1 MSGLISTAFEFVPIA
16 IFSAIF
22 FFMALFIKYTNRLTI
37 RSVGSDICL
46 GALFIQITLLAM
58 PVWMPGELSIN
69 IAGHMTVTIVVL
81 LLWIISVWLLKRRKP
96 SRTRSVNIYYKFID
110 YLKKQDNIR
119 EALSYIL
126 GAFTITA
133 SLMMVLDFISIE
145 PATWN
150 SLPIRIVLLV
160 LGSVIIGM
168 AGYYVY
174 RNLQKE
180 QLNQTFKRFYKEIT
194 RDNILIAVQSTG
206 TQKHD
211 RDPTQPIVDIIRGS
225 IMRGVP
231 GPAIFGLEILKNS
244 CIEVLTTSGMRRQ
257 SLDRVT
263 SHFISQIDEIGKL
276 ALKMD
281 EDESTAGSIRSI
293 GEIGEC
299 AISRGIEVPVEDI
312 LRRLFEYYDLLQ
324 LRGYE
329 IMKMTIIE
337 AIGRIGSVAAAH
349 GIESIPP
356 RSGDMLGTIGA
367 SSVRDKDRGA
377 IKEISMALYD
387 IGKGSASNSLESS
400 VKKTA
405 LKLRDI
411 GVSAV
416 QNDMA
421 QEANQIVF
429 YLEVQGTIAASNKME
444 LGTEQAIWSIKDIGV
459 AYGYQHMETGI
470 NAAVSALGNIGM
482 ESSLKKLDEAVD
494 QALWSLKEVSRYA
507 IADGLDSSIKKSAKS
522 FARLA
527 IPEEDKVTATM
538 NEIRKYFDA
547 DEAGRYSKFE
557 QEYTSALKAA
567 GTNL

>member
-1 MSGLISTAFEFVPIA
+1 MSNLISTAFEFVPIA
-16 IFSAIF
+16 IFSGIF
-22 FFMALFIKYTNRLTI
+22 FFIVLFVKYTNRLTI

-58 PVWMPGELSIN
+58 PIWMLGEVSIN
-69 IAGHMTVTIVVL
+69 IATHMVIIIIAL

-96 SRTRSVNIYYKFID
+96 SRTHSANIYQKFID
-110 YLKKQDNIR
+110 YLKKQGNIR
-119 EALSYIL
+119 ESLSYVL
-126 GAFTITA
+126 GAFTITT
-133 SLMMVLDFISIE
+133 SLMMVLDFISLE

-150 SLPIRIVLLV
+150 LQAVRIVLLV
-160 LGSVIIGM
+160 LSSVIIGM

-174 RNLQKE
+174 RYLQTE
-180 QLNQTFKRFYKEIT
+180 QLNQAFEKFYKEIT
-194 RDNILIAVQSTG
+194 RDNMLITVQSTG

-225 IMRGVP
+225 IMRGML
-231 GPAIFGLEILKNS
+231 GPSIFGLEILKNS
-244 CIEVLTTSGMRRQ
+244 CIELLTTSGMRRK

-281 EDESTAGSIRSI
+281 EDESAAGSIRII

-312 LRRLFEYYDLLQ
+312 LRRLFEYYDVLQ

-329 IMKMTIIE
+329 IMKMTIID
-337 AIGRIGSVAAAH
+337 AIGRIGAAAAAQ

-367 SSVRDKDRGA
+367 SAVRDKDRDA
-377 IKEISMALYD
+377 IKKICTAIYNL
-387 IGKGSASNSLESS
+387 GKESATNSLESS
-400 VKKTA
+400 VKQTA

-416 QNDMA
+416 QNDMTE
-421 QEANQIVF
+421 EANQIVS
-429 YLEVQGTIAASNKME
+429 YLEVQGTIAASNKLE

-459 AYGYQHMETGI
+459 AYGYRHMETGI
-470 NAAVSALGNIGM
+470 NVAVSALGNIGM
-482 ESSLKKLDEAVD
+482 ESSSKKLDDVVD

-507 IADGLDSSIKKSAKS
+507 IADGLDSSIEKSAQS

-527 IPEEDKVTATM
+527 IQEEYKVTATLKD
-538 NEIRKYFDA
+538 IRKYFDA
-547 DEAGRYSKFE
+547 DEAKRFNKFE
-557 QEYTSALKAA
+557 QEYTSALNAA
-567 GTNL
+567 GTH

>member
-1 MSGLISTAFEFVPIA
+1 MSSLISTAFEFVPIA

-58 PVWMPGELSIN
+58 PVWMSGKESVN
-69 IAGHMTVTIVVL
+69 IAGHMAVTIAAL

-96 SRTRSVNIYYKFID
+96 SRTRPANIYQKFID
-110 YLKKQDNIR
+110 YLKKQSNIR
-119 EALSYIL
+119 ESLSYVL
-126 GAFTITA
+126 GAFTITT

-150 SLPIRIVLLV
+150 LQTVRIVLLV
-160 LGSVIIGM
+160 LGSVVIGM
-168 AGYYVY
+168 AAYYVY
-174 RNLQKE
+174 RYLQKE
-180 QLNQTFKRFYKEIT
+180 QLNQTFERFYKEIT
-194 RDNILIAVQSTG
+194 RDNILITVQSTS

-211 RDPTQPIVDIIRGS
+211 RDPTQPIVDIVRGS

-231 GPAIFGLEILKNS
+231 GPSIFGMDILKNS
-244 CIEVLTTSGMRRQ
+244 CIELLTTSGMRRQ

-281 EDESTAGSIRSI
+281 EDESAAGSIRII

-299 AISRGIEVPVEDI
+299 AISKGIEIPAEDI
-312 LRRLFEYYDLLQ
+312 LRRLFEYYDVLQ

-329 IMKMTIIE
+329 IMKMTIID
-337 AIGRIGSVAAAH
+337 AIGRIGSAAAAH

-356 RSGDMLGTIGA
+356 KSGDMLGTIG
-367 SSVRDKDRGA
+367 SSAVRDKDRGA
-377 IKEISMALYD
+377 IKEISTALYD
-387 IGKGSASNSLESS
+387 IGKESATNSMESS
-400 VKKTA
+400 VKQTA

-421 QEANQIVF
+421 QEANQIVS
-429 YLEVQGTIAASNKME
+429 YLEVQGAIASSNKLE

-482 ESSLKKLDEAVD
+482 ESSLKNLDDAVD
-494 QALWSLKEVSRYA
+494 QTLWSLKEVSRYA
-507 IADGLDSSIKKSAKS
+507 IADGLDSSIKQSARS

-527 IPEEDKVTATM
+527 IPEEDKVTAIM
-538 NEIRKYFDA
+538 KDIRKYFDA
-547 DEAGRYSKFE
+547 DEAGRFSKFE

-567 GTNL
+567 GTN

>member
-1 MSGLISTAFEFVPIA
+1 MSNVIFTAFEFVPIA

-58 PVWMPGELSIN
+58 PVWMSGEVSIN
-69 IAGHMTVTIVVL
+69 IAAHMAVTVIAL
-81 LLWIISVWLLKRRKP
+81 LIWIISVWLLKRRKP
-96 SRTRSVNIYYKFID
+96 SRIRSANIYQKFID
-110 YLKKQDNIR
+110 YLKKQSNIR
-119 EALSYIL
+119 ESLSYVL

-133 SLMMVLDFISIE
+133 SLMMVLDFISLK

-150 SLPIRIVLLV
+150 LQAVRIVLLV
-160 LGSVIIGM
+160 PCSVIIGM

-174 RNLQKE
+174 RYLQKE
-180 QLNQTFKRFYKEIT
+180 QLNQTFERFYKEIT
-194 RDNILIAVQSTG
+194 RDNILITVQSTG
-206 TQKHD
+206 TRKYD

-225 IMRGVP
+225 IMRGVL
-231 GPAIFGLEILKNS
+231 GPSIFGLEILKNS
-244 CIEVLTTSGMRRQ
+244 CIELLTTSGMRRK
-257 SLDRVT
+257 SLDKVT

-276 ALKMD
+276 SLKMD
-281 EDESTAGSIRSI
+281 EDESAAGSIRII

-312 LRRLFEYYDLLQ
+312 LRRLFEYYDVLQ

-329 IMKMTIIE
+329 IMKMTIID
-337 AIGRIGSVAAAH
+337 AISRIGSAAAAH
-349 GIESIPP
+349 GIGSIPP

-367 SSVRDKDRGA
+367 SAVRDKDRSV
-377 IKEISMALYD
+377 IKEISTALYD
-387 IGKGSASNSLESS
+387 IGKESASNSLESS
-400 VKKTA
+400 VKQTA

-421 QEANQIVF
+421 EEANQIVS
-429 YLEVQGTIAASNKME
+429 YLEVQGTIAASNKLE

-470 NAAVSALGNIGM
+470 NAAVGALGNIGM
-482 ESSLKKLDEAVD
+482 ESSSRKLDDAVD

-507 IADGLDSSIKKSAKS
+507 IADGLDSSIKQSARS

-527 IPEEDKVTATM
+527 IPEEDKVTATVKD
-538 NEIRKYFDA
+538 IRKYFDA
-547 DEAGRYSKFE
+547 DEAKRFSKFE
-557 QEYTSALKAA
+557 QEYISALKAA
-567 GTNL
+567 GTN

>member
-1 MSGLISTAFEFVPIA
+1 MSNLISTAFEFVPIA
-16 IFSAIF
+16 IFSGIF
-22 FFMALFIKYTNRLTI
+22 FFIVLFVKYTNRLTI

-58 PVWMPGELSIN
+58 PIWMLGEVSIN
-69 IAGHMTVTIVVL
+69 IATHMVIIIIAL

-96 SRTRSVNIYYKFID
+96 SRTHSANIYQKFID
-110 YLKKQDNIR
+110 YLKKQGNIR
-119 EALSYIL
+119 ESLSYVL
-126 GAFTITA
+126 GAFTITT
-133 SLMMVLDFISIE
+133 SLMMVLDFISLE

-150 SLPIRIVLLV
+150 LQAVWIVLLV
-160 LGSVIIGM
+160 LSSVIIGM

-174 RNLQKE
+174 RYLQTE
-180 QLNQTFKRFYKEIT
+180 QLNQAFEKFYKEIT
-194 RDNILIAVQSTG
+194 RDNMLITVQSTG

-225 IMRGVP
+225 IMRGML
-231 GPAIFGLEILKNS
+231 GPSIFGLEILKNS
-244 CIEVLTTSGMRRQ
+244 CIELLTTSGMRRK

-281 EDESTAGSIRSI
+281 EDESAAGSIRII

-312 LRRLFEYYDLLQ
+312 LRRLFEYYDVLQ

-329 IMKMTIIE
+329 IMKMTIID
-337 AIGRIGSVAAAH
+337 AIGRIGAAAAAQ

-367 SSVRDKDRGA
+367 SAVRDKDRGA
-377 IKEISMALYD
+377 IKKICTAIYNL
-387 IGKGSASNSLESS
+387 GKESATNSLESS
-400 VKKTA
+400 VKQTA

-416 QNDMA
+416 QNDMTE
-421 QEANQIVF
+421 EANQIVS
-429 YLEVQGTIAASNKME
+429 YLEVQGTIAASNKLE

-459 AYGYQHMETGI
+459 AYGYRHMETGI
-470 NAAVSALGNIGM
+470 NVAVSALGNIGM
-482 ESSLKKLDEAVD
+482 ESSSKKLDDVVD

-507 IADGLDSSIKKSAKS
+507 IADGLDSSIEKSAQS

-527 IPEEDKVTATM
+527 IQEEYKVTATLKD
-538 NEIRKYFDA
+538 IRKYFDA
-547 DEAGRYSKFE
+547 DEAKRFSKFE
-557 QEYTSALKAA
+557 QEYTSALNAA
-567 GTNL
+567 GTH